1 MLARLQDRV
10 VVVVGAGS
18 GIGAAVAER
27 LASEQAHVAVC
38 DVNPAAAEAVAAR
51 IGARAAAFAIDVA
64 DPASVDGAFA
74 AIASRYGRIDAV
86 HSNAADMRAIHS
98 DSNAMDVDL
107 ALFDRTIAVNL
118 RGGLLVTR
126 AALPHLLAV
135 GGGPIVYTSSDAGH
149 AGEPERP
156 CYAMAKSGLNALM
169 RHVASRWGREGIT
182 ANCIAPGFILT
193 PELEA
198 GGAVPPDFIAAVLR
212 QGRSPRL
219 GAVADIAA
227 MVAHLVSADG
237 RWING
242 QVLHVN
248 GGAILA

>member
-1 MLARLQDRV
+1 MLDRLRNRV

-18 GIGAAVAER
+18 GIGAAVANRVAQEGAR
-27 LASEQAHVAVC
+27 VAVC
-38 DVNPAAAEAVAAR
+38 DINLSAAEAVAAR
-51 IGARAAAFAIDVA
+51 IGAATFAIDVA
-64 DPASVDGAFA
+64 DPASVEDAFA
-74 AIASRYGRIDAV
+74 AIAARYGRIDAV

-98 DSNAMDVDL
+98 DSNAIEVDL

-126 AALPHLLAV
+126 AALPHLLVA
-135 GGGPIVYTSSDAGH
+135 GGGALVYTSSDAAD

-169 RHVASRWGREGIT
+169 RHVASRWGRQGIT
-182 ANCIAPGFILT
+182 ANCIAPGFVMT

-198 GGAVPPDFIAAVLR
+198 GGAVPPEFIAAVLR
-212 QGRSPRL
+212 QGRSTRL
-219 GAVADIAA
+219 GSVEDIAA
-227 MVAHLVSADG
+227 MVAHLVSDDG
-237 RWING
+237 RWITG

>member
-1 MLARLQDRV
+1 MLDRLRNRV

-18 GIGAAVAER
+18 GIGAAVASRVAREGAR
-27 LASEQAHVAVC
+27 VAVC
-38 DVNPAAAEAVAAR
+38 DINLSAAEAVAAR
-51 IGARAAAFAIDVA
+51 IGAAAFAIDVA
-64 DPASVDGAFA
+64 DPASVEAAFA
-74 AIASRYGRIDAV
+74 AIAAQFGQIDAV
-86 HSNAADMRAIHS
+86 HSNAADMRAIHA
-98 DSNAMDVDL
+98 DSNALEVDL

-126 AALPHLLAV
+126 AALPHLLAA
-135 GGGPIVYTSSDAGH
+135 GGGALVYTSSDAGD

-169 RHVASRWGREGIT
+169 RHVASRWGRQGIT
-182 ANCIAPGFILT
+182 ANCIAPGFVMT

-212 QGRSPRL
+212 QGRSTRL
-219 GAVADIAA
+219 GSVEDIAA
-227 MVAHLVSADG
+227 MVAHLVSDDG
-237 RWING
+237 RWITG